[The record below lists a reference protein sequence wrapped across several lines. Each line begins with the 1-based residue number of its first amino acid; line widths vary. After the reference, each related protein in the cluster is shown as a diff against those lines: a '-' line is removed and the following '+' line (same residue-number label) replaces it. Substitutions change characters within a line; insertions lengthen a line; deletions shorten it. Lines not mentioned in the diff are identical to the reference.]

1 VSLSFD
7 EVLAD
12 VGKRDIEDAQ
22 RDYGVAGIPAD
33 SVEVDTTDM
42 TLEQQVDH
50 IVDLARQRGA

>member
-1 VSLSFD
+1 MSLSFD

-12 VGKRDIEDAQ
+12 VDRRDREDAQ
-22 RDYGVAGIPAD
+22 RDYGVDGIPAD